1 MMGWLW
7 MSILVATEPT
17 SGAWRHVID
26 DPGNAI
32 LAVNTA
38 DVTGPRHHRIVTVAA
53 VNSGTLAHLGG
64 YALTRVAIDCE
75 ANRTSL
81 AGLEVKARDGT
92 VLRSVK
98 PEDLGVE
105 PGDAADVSSSV
116 LAMAC
121 DGVEMTTPAF
131 KTDVEFTA
139 WAIPR
144 LARP

>member
-17 SGAWRHVID
+17 SGAWRHVTD

-38 DVTGPRHHRIVTVAA
+38 DITGPRHHRIVTVAA

-64 YALTRVAIDCE
+64 YALARVAIDCE

-98 PEDLGVE
+98 SEDLSVE
-105 PGDAADVSSSV
+105 PGDIANVPSSV
-116 LAMAC
+116 IAMAC

-144 LARP
+144 LARL